1 MRSPKYNHVRTL
13 LAARLAVVSF
23 FMGLV
28 VFVHAKYET
37 LGGSILV
44 LYPVTAAYALSIIY
58 ALALR
63 RVTNLRLF
71 VHIQLGFDL
80 LLVSS
85 IIFFTGGVNS
95 PFWFMYILV
104 IFAAPFLLGQSS
116 IYIIASAASACYG
129 LLLNLEYYEL
139 ILPYNIFTPT
149 YDPEVGG
156 FILMKA
162 VINIAVFYLV
172 ALLSASFDIILKS
185 KERQLEKT
193 SEDFTLL
200 KAFHENVLENMGA
213 GVIAIDLRG
222 KILTHNLAVE
232 SILGLNANEIDRK
245 EISGVVRLERLN
257 RIFEMLGDFRES
269 SPQFNW
275 MYEKNDGQ
283 KIALTMIANKYEV
296 EGRILGAIMALHDV
310 TNIKA
315 MEKQVAETERMA
327 SLGRVA
333 AGIAHEIRNPL
344 ASLSGSIQMLS
355 ADLQQDRHEDDLKLM
370 DIVMRE
376 TNRLNKIITQFLGY
390 ASPSKTNFSKAD
402 VSDILT
408 ETLTLLKANPA
419 YSDKIV
425 FKDEIDTGLEASID
439 HDQIRQVVWNLCVNA
454 INAIEGNGA
463 LTIAARRESLAPDK
477 RSTLNPKALT
487 DGKTAKDY
495 ILLIISDTGRGI
507 DPDDMDK
514 IFEPFFTTRHE
525 GVGLG
530 LSTAYKIVE
539 NHSGVITA
547 TSRPGEGTSF
557 EVWLPVEQDMERV

>member
-1 MRSPKYNHVRTL
+1 MRSPKYVHVRTL

-58 ALALR
+58 ALGLR

-139 ILPYNIFTPT
+139 IRPYNIFTPT

-222 KILTHNLAVE
+222 KILTHNPAVE
-232 SILGLNANEIDRK
+232 SILGLSSHEIDQK
-245 EISGVVRLERLN
+245 EISRVVGLNRLEK
-257 RIFEMLGDFRES
+257 IFKILGNFQNN

-275 MYEKNDGQ
+275 MYEKKDDQ
-283 KIALTMIANKYEV
+283 KIALTMIASKYEV
-296 EGRILGAIMALHDV
+296 EERILGAIMVLHDV
-310 TNIKA
+310 TNIKT

-355 ADLQQDRHEDDLKLM
+355 ADLQLDKHGDDLKLM

-376 TNRLNKIITQFLGY
+376 TSRLNKIITQFLSY
-390 ASPSKTNFSKAD
+390 ASPAKTNFSRGD
-402 VSDILT
+402 LSNVLT

-419 YSDKIV
+419 YNEKIV
-425 FKDEIDTGLEASID
+425 FRDEIDSGLEAMID

-454 INAIEGNGA
+454 VNAIEGNGA
-463 LTIAARRESLAPDK
+463 VTVAARKESLSSGQR
-477 RSTLNPKALT
+477 RSLNPKVLT
-487 DGKTAKDY
+487 DEKNFKEY
-495 ILLIISDTGRGI
+495 ILLIISDTGKGI
-507 DPDDMDK
+507 EPDDMDK

-539 NHSGVITA
+539 SHSGVIKVEST
-547 TSRPGEGTSF
+547 PGEGTSF
-557 EVWLPVEQDMERV
+557 KVWLPVEQDMERV